1 MLNIS
6 FSKVLL
12 KTAYLPS
19 CAAIASAY
27 DGGGRKSYPS
37 SGSGGAVAL
46 FIGGGGG
53 AEAPPAKSLFGNGCG
68 ASENVSQVFIPGGG
82 AAIYIRIDVIIYAV
96 T

>member
-37 SGSGGAVAL
+37 SGSGGAVGL
-46 FIGGGGG
+46 FIGGGG
-53 AEAPPAKSLFGNGCG
+53 AEAPSPKSLFGNGCG
-68 ASENVSQVFIPGGG
+68 ASENVSQVLIPGGG
-82 AAIYIRIDVIIYAV
+82 AAN
-96 T
+96 